1 MSISILIGLQWG
13 DEGKGKMVDI
23 LTKDHKHIVRSHG
36 GANAGH
42 TLVVNNREFKFHLVP
57 SGILHDTAL
66 CYLAGGVVL
75 DPEVFLQE
83 INFLNEAAVEFKNKL
98 FISKRA
104 HVLFPFHKLL
114 DKAMEMQR
122 GKGNIGTTGKGIG
135 PCYTDKTSRLGIT
148 VEELLNEK
156 LFTQK
161 IKERYEFLPFEIKT
175 NYNLDT
181 CLNDAIKWR
190 HLLTP
195 LVIDV
200 EHVLYQA
207 LKKGEKILLEG
218 AHGSMLDVAFGT
230 YPFVTSSGCIAAS
243 VLAGAGLGPTFVN
256 RVCGVVK
263 AYTTRVGSGPLP
275 TALSD
280 HEQSLFI
287 SHIKAREIGTTTGRQ
302 RRMGWLDIPL
312 LRRSIE
318 LSGVTEIVLTKLDI
332 LDDLDEIKICTHYE
346 FDGQLCDL
354 FPTDVA
360 LLERVNPKYI
370 TLKGWKQ
377 KTEAIC
383 EFMKLPQEC
392 KDYIHQI
399 QSLLAVKVS
408 YVFVGPS
415 REQTLLCP

>member
-23 LTKDHKHIVRSHG
+23 LAKDHKHIVRSHG

-42 TLVVNNREFKFHLVP
+42 TLVVNEREFKFHLVP
-57 SGILHDTAL
+57 SGILHDTAI
-66 CYLAGGVVL
+66 CYLAAGVVL
-75 DPEVFLQE
+75 DPEVFFEE
-83 INFLNEAAVEFKNKL
+83 ITCLKKASIEFKDKL

-114 DKAMEMQR
+114 DKAVETQR
-122 GKGNIGTTGKGIG
+122 GQAHIGTTGKGIG

-148 VEELLNEK
+148 VEEVLNK
-156 LFTQK
+156 DLFTQK
-161 IKERYEFLPFEIKT
+161 IKQRYEFLPFEIAT
-175 NYNLDT
+175 NYTLQT
-181 CLNDAIKWR
+181 CLEDAARWR
-190 HLLTP
+190 DFLAP

-207 LKKGEKILLEG
+207 LQKGDKVLLEG
-218 AHGSMLDVAFGT
+218 AHGTMLDVAFGT

-243 VLAGAGLGPTFVN
+243 VLAGAGLGPRFVN

-275 TALSD
+275 TALS
-280 HEQSLFI
+280 EQEQALFI
-287 SHIKAREIGTTTGRQ
+287 NHIKAREIGTTTGRK
-302 RRMGWLDIPL
+302 RRMGWLDLPL
-312 LRRSIE
+312 LKRSIE

-332 LDDLDEIKICTHYE
+332 LDDLDEIKVCTHYQIE
-346 FDGQLCDL
+346 GQRYDL
-354 FPTDVA
+354 FPTEVSMVEKA
-360 LLERVNPKYI
+360 KPQYMI
-370 TLKGWKQ
+370 LKGWKE
-377 KTEAIC
+377 KTDGIC

-392 KDYIHQI
+392 KDYIYQI
-399 QSLLAVKVS
+399 QQLLQVKVS